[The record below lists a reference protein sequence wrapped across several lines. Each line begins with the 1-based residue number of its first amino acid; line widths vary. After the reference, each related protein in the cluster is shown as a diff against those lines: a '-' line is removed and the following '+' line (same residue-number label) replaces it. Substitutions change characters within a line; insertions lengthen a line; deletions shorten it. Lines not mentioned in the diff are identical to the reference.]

1 MWLQIRTALAA
12 SDAFYS
18 TNLAKLMS
26 EVESEVRDPLL
37 PLESEMKSSAEGA
50 EDGEARQL
58 SMLKEWTG
66 NLDAI
71 RTTKIRSAADKRVS
85 VVRTVSLS
93 TNRLLPSTNT
103 GNTGGSLI
111 NSALARFALLP
122 ESSPMAMVTRAAEA
136 RAEASA
142 VSEWLEL
149 AKRDEGSDMEAV
161 KRCAETIQSE
171 Y

>member
-1 MWLQIRTALAA
+1 
-12 SDAFYS
+12 
-18 TNLAKLMS
+18 
-26 EVESEVRDPLL
+26 
-37 PLESEMKSSAEGA
+37 
-50 EDGEARQL
+50 
-58 SMLKEWTG
+58 MLKEWTG

-103 GNTGGSLI
+103 GNTGGSLV

-161 KRCAETIQSE
+161 KRCAESIQSE
-171 Y
+171 CKWCWGVNTVGDIRLFIKFVCLADTPASVNKFSKTFHNRTSLC